1 MVTGGCSPAPA
12 QQSLAS
18 TSAPLDVD
26 AEDGPDH
33 PARHG
38 EPRRRESLLLTAAR
52 DSVGASREFTHR
64 QPAGDGPAVVAGK
77 PSILIVED
85 EADIRELVRYHLD
98 QEGYAVNE
106 ADSGEKALERAAA
119 TRPALIILDLMLP
132 GTDGL
137 EVCRRLRTDDT
148 LREVP
153 VIMLTAKGTEVDRIL
168 GLELGADDYITKP
181 FSPRELV
188 ARVRAV
194 LRRASG
200 ASAAP
205 SQETFSRGRLQ
216 VNFDTYEA
224 AVDGKAVA
232 LSLREFE
239 LLKFFV
245 QHPHRVY
252 DRLQLLDLVWG
263 QDVHVEPRTVDVHV
277 RRLRKVIER
286 DDSTPELLLTVR
298 GVGYKFNPDALEP

>member
-1 MVTGGCSPAPA
+1 
-12 QQSLAS
+12 LA
-18 TSAPLDVD
+18 A
-26 AEDGPDH
+26 
-33 PARHG
+33 
-38 EPRRRESLLLTAAR
+38 
-52 DSVGASREFTHR
+52 
-64 QPAGDGPAVVAGK
+64 K
-77 PSILIVED
+77 PTILIVED
-85 EADIRELVRYHLD
+85 EADIRELVRYHLE
-98 QEGYAVNE
+98 QEGYAVEE

-119 TRPALIILDLMLP
+119 IRPALVVLDLMLP

-148 LREVP
+148 LRELP

-194 LRRASG
+194 LRRA
-200 ASAAP
+200 ASVAGP
-205 SQETFSRGRLQ
+205 PHESFLRGRLQ
-216 VNFDTYEA
+216 VNFDTYEV
-224 AVDGKAVA
+224 AVDGRPVA